1 MGSLHDMEVL
11 ADMTLDDLASQVT
24 GRGGLPDHIAI
35 IMDGNGRWAQK
46 RFLPR
51 LAGHRAGRHAV
62 RRCVDICG
70 RLGIRVLTL
79 YTFSQEN
86 FNRPVAEVKALWH
99 FLQETLV
106 AEREELD
113 RRNVRLI
120 GSGALD
126 QLPDKARRSL
136 ETSIQALAGNT
147 GLTLNLAL
155 AYGGRQEI
163 LRSALLL
170 AERLDSGELKAD
182 EVTEDD
188 FAQGLYSPG
197 LPDPDLVIRTSGEAR
212 LSNFLLWQS
221 AYSEMLISPVLWP
234 DFDQRD
240 LLLAVADYQNRERR
254 FGALPEDKIRP
265 GQKDGASLLDPA
277 RWKRFLKVRP

>member
-1 MGSLHDMEVL
+1 MASLHDMETL
-11 ADMTLDDLASQVT
+11 ADLALDDLVARVT
-24 GRGGLPDHIAI
+24 ERGDLPGHIAI

-62 RRCVDICG
+62 RRCVEICG
-70 RLGIRVLTL
+70 RLGIDVLTL

-86 FNRPVAEVKALWH
+86 FNRPAAEVKALWH

-106 AEREELD
+106 AERDELD
-113 RRNVRLI
+113 QRNVRLTA
-120 GSGALD
+120 SGALD
-126 QLPDKARRSL
+126 QLPDKAR
-136 ETSIQALAGNT
+136 QALQKAIDVLAGNT

-163 LRSALLL
+163 LRAALHL
-170 AERLDSGELKAD
+170 AERLNRGEIKVD
-182 EVTEDD
+182 EVTEDE
-188 FAQGLYSPG
+188 FAKGLYSPR

-212 LSNFLLWQS
+212 LSNFLLWQT
-221 AYSEMLISPVLWP
+221 AYSEMLITPVLWP

-240 LLLAVADYQNRERR
+240 LLLAVADFQNRERR
-254 FGALPEDKIRP
+254 FGALPADRTDG
-265 GQKDGASLLDPA
+265 GQENGNSLLDPA
-277 RWKRFLKVRP
+277 RWKRLLKVRP